1 MKFRCCPATV
11 RRKLSQIHR
20 SDEVAPRR
28 VFVKIKSIIIIA
40 IILFASIC
48 FAENNVINIVGK
60 KKCKGDSSSTSSKVT
75 AKEIEQK
82 QAPTAGD
89 AVRELPGVYVNGEG
103 RTGQSQFVL
112 IRGLKASDLL
122 VLVDGVEIS
131 NPLSPTRAT
140 DLSFSSAS
148 IAKMELLRGPHPVL
162 YGNGAIGGVLNITSK
177 RSHKVFE
184 LSSSVSTAVL
194 DMSDDRF
201 TPDTVN
207 SSLSVSG
214 GNEKFFYNGGAT
226 FFYTK
231 GISMADSYAGVKEDL
246 YTNEPDLDSVLKG
259 GANLRA
265 GVDVADCT
273 TFDVIF
279 RFDAGKQ
286 QIDDGPGL
294 GMDDLN
300 RVVDSRSVM
309 FRPEIRT
316 KFLNKKWKMKLN
328 FSILDSVMGDSD
340 PQDSGKMA
348 GDMESQYNANRFK
361 ASWRNDIQIFK
372 WNKLIFGAEFGREW
386 GDAQYEDYSKGR
398 LYDLSFSP
406 SPDNSGSLYVYD
418 SILLFDSLEISAG
431 LRLYGGVYEIRLL
444 DEENDEML
452 PSQIKTYVEPLFSG
466 GISYETP
473 WNSLIRARVG
483 RGFAAPTLFQR
494 FSRYAN
500 PYSELKPEKSWGFD
514 AGYRQYFAEKR
525 IYLEGVYF
533 YELKNNQI
541 DLAKNGTFSN
551 RYQIENHGLEF
562 ELATKPFWGLSLKA
576 SYTWIFKMQEYKV
589 VSLDGKKYRAPVK
602 ILRRPEHSVN
612 AVLNWNFR
620 KILNVALI
628 MNYVGERNDE
638 VYNYPKTPYIVTVDD
653 FVLLHLA
660 VSVKVCKY
668 LSILAKVENILDDDD
683 YAYSVEYG
691 TAGITPWLGLKLDI

>member
-1 MKFRCCPATV
+1 MKSNFF
-11 RRKLSQIHR
+11 IY
-20 SDEVAPRR
+20 
-28 VFVKIKSIIIIA
+28 FV
-40 IILFASIC
+40 ILLTFSLC
-48 FAENNVINIVGK
+48 FADDNTINITGK
-60 KKCKGDSSSTSSKVT
+60 KKCKGDSASTSSKVT

-82 QAPTAGD
+82 QSPTAGD
-89 AVRELPGVYVNGEG
+89 AVKELPGVYVNGEG
-103 RTGQSQFVL
+103 RTGQSQFAL
-112 IRGLKASDLL
+112 IRGLRASDLL
-122 VLVDGVEIS
+122 VLVDGVEVS

-184 LSSSVSTAVL
+184 FSSSVSTAVL
-194 DMSDDRF
+194 DMSEDRF

-214 GNEKFFYNGGAT
+214 GNDKFFYNGGAS

-231 GISMADSYAGVKEDL
+231 GISMADSYKGVKEDL
-246 YTNEPDLDSVLKG
+246 YANEPDLDSVLKG

-265 GVDVADCT
+265 GVDVEKNT

-309 FRPEIRT
+309 LRPEIRT
-316 KFLNKKWKMKLN
+316 ELLDGRWEMKIN
-328 FSILDSVMGDSD
+328 FSILDSVMGDED
-340 PQDSGKMA
+340 PKDKIEMA
-348 GDMESQYNANRFK
+348 GDMTSDYSANRFK
-361 ASWRNDIQIFK
+361 ASWRNDIQIVK
-372 WNKLIFGAEFGREW
+372 WNKLRFGAELGREW
-386 GDAQYEDYSKGR
+386 GEAKYQDYSKGH
-398 LYDLSFSP
+398 LFDLSFSP
-406 SPDNSGSLYVYD
+406 SPDTSGSFYIYD
-418 SILLFDSLEISAG
+418 SILLFDSLEISG
-431 LRLYGGVYEIRLL
+431 GVRLYGGMYEIRLL
-444 DEENDEML
+444 DEDSDEVL
-452 PSQIKTYVEPLFSG
+452 PSKTRSYFEPLFSG

-473 WNSLIRARVG
+473 WDSLVRARVG

-494 FSRYAN
+494 FSRYAD
-500 PYSELKPEKSWGFD
+500 PYEELKPEESWGFD
-514 AGYRQYFAEKR
+514 AGYRQYFAKKR
-525 IYLEGVYF
+525 IYIEAVYF
-533 YELKNNQI
+533 YELKNDQI
-541 DLAKNGTFSN
+541 DLDKNGTFSN

-562 ELATKPFWGLSLKA
+562 EFATKPFWGLSLKA
-576 SYTWIFKMQEYKV
+576 SYTWIFDKKEYRV
-589 VSLDGKKYRAPVK
+589 VTFEGEKYRDEIK
-602 ILRRPEHSVN
+602 MLRRPEHSVN

-620 KILNVALI
+620 KILNVTLI
-628 MNYVGERNDE
+628 MNYVGERYDE
-638 VYNYPKTPYIVTVDD
+638 VYNYPKTPYIVKVDD

-660 VSVKVCKY
+660 LSVKVCKH
-668 LSILAKVENILDDDD
+668 LTILGKIENMLDNDD

>member
-1 MKFRCCPATV
+1 VKF
-11 RRKLSQIHR
+11 K
-20 SDEVAPRR
+20 
-28 VFVKIKSIIIIA
+28 VFAIFA
-40 IILFASIC
+40 IILVVSVCRADD
-48 FAENNVINIVGK
+48 NVINITGK
-60 KKCKGDSSSTSSKVT
+60 KKCKGDSSSTVSKVT

-103 RTGQSQFVL
+103 RTGQSQFAL
-112 IRGLKASDLL
+112 IRGLRASDLL

-131 NPLSPTRAT
+131 NPLAPTRAT

-177 RSHKVFE
+177 RSHKSFE

-194 DMSDDRF
+194 DMSSNRY

-207 SSLSVSG
+207 SSVSISG
-214 GNEKFFYNGGAT
+214 GNDNVFYNGGAS

-231 GISMADSYAGVKEDL
+231 GISMADSYKGVKTNL

-265 GVDVADCT
+265 GIDVDKNT

-279 RFDAGKQ
+279 RFDAGKR

-300 RVVDSRSVM
+300 RVVNSRSVM

-316 KFLNKKWKMKLN
+316 KILNKKWKMKLN
-328 FSILDSVMGDSD
+328 FSILDSALADD
-340 PQDSGKMA
+340 DTQDLGKPA
-348 GDMESQYNANRFK
+348 GDMESQYNAKRFK
-361 ASWRNDIQIFK
+361 VSWRNDIQILK
-372 WNKLIFGAEFGREW
+372 WNKLLFGAEFGREW
-386 GDAQYEDYSKGR
+386 GAARYEDYSKGR
-398 LYDLSFSP
+398 LFDLSFSP
-406 SPDNSGSLYVYD
+406 SPYTSGSLYIYD

-431 LRLYGGVYEIRLL
+431 IRLYGGIYEIRLL
-444 DEENDEML
+444 DEESDQML

-500 PYSELKPEKSWGFD
+500 PYSELKPEESWGFD
-514 AGYRQYFAEKR
+514 AGYRQYFVKKR

-562 ELATKPFWGLSLKA
+562 ELATKPFWGLSLKG
-576 SYTWIFKMQEYKV
+576 SYTWIFKMQEYRV
-589 VSLDGKKYRAPVK
+589 VSLDGKKYRDSVK
-602 ILRRPEHSVN
+602 VLRKPEHSVN
-612 AVLNWNFR
+612 AVLNWNFK

-628 MNYVGERNDE
+628 MNYVGKRRDE

-660 VSVKVCKY
+660 VSVKVCKC
-668 LSILAKVENILDDDD
+668 LTLIGKIENMLDDDD

>member
-1 MKFRCCPATV
+1 MKLKFFA
-11 RRKLSQIHR
+11 I
-20 SDEVAPRR
+20 
-28 VFVKIKSIIIIA
+28 FA
-40 IILFASIC
+40 IILTGFVCRADD
-48 FAENNVINIVGK
+48 NVINITGK

-103 RTGQSQFVL
+103 RTGQSQFAL
-112 IRGLKASDLL
+112 IRGLRASDLL

-184 LSSSVSTAVL
+184 LSSTVSTAVL
-194 DMSDDRF
+194 DMSSDRF
-201 TPDTVN
+201 TPDTIN
-207 SSLSVSG
+207 SSLNISG
-214 GNEKFFYNGGAT
+214 GNDRFFYNGGAT

-231 GISMADSYAGVKEDL
+231 GISMADSYVGVKEDL
-246 YTNEPDLDSVLKG
+246 YTNEPDFDSVLKG

-265 GVDVADCT
+265 GVDVDKCT
-273 TFDVIF
+273 TFDMIF

-294 GMDDLN
+294 GMDDVN
-300 RVVDSRSVM
+300 RVVNSRSVM
-309 FRPEIRT
+309 LRPEIRT

-328 FSILDSVMGDSD
+328 FSILDSALGDDD
-340 PQDSGKMA
+340 PQDTGKMA

-361 ASWRNDIQIFK
+361 ASWRNDIQIVK
-372 WNKLIFGAEFGREW
+372 WNKLIFGAELGREW
-386 GDAQYEDYSKGR
+386 GEAQYEDYSKGH
-398 LYDLSFSP
+398 LFDLSFSP
-406 SPDNSGSLYVYD
+406 SPDTSGSFYLYD
-418 SILLFDSLEISAG
+418 SILLFDSLEISG
-431 LRLYGGVYEIRLL
+431 GVRLYGGMYEIRLL
-444 DEENDEML
+444 DEQTDEML
-452 PSQIKTYVEPLFSG
+452 PSETRTYFEPLVSG

-473 WNSLIRARVG
+473 WNSLVRARAG

-500 PYSELKPEKSWGFD
+500 PYEELKPEKSWGID
-514 AGYRQYFAEKR
+514 AGYRQYFAGRR
-525 IYLEGVYF
+525 IYVEGIYF
-533 YELKNNQI
+533 YELKSNQI
-541 DLAKNGTFSN
+541 DLDKNGTFSN
-551 RYQIENHGLEF
+551 RYQIENHGLEI
-562 ELATKPFWGLSLKA
+562 ELATKPFGGVSLKA
-576 SYTWIFKMQEYKV
+576 AYTWIFNMQEYRV
-589 VSLDGKKYRAPVK
+589 VELDGEKYRDEIK
-602 ILRRPEHSVN
+602 MLRRPEHSVN

-628 MNYVGERNDE
+628 MNYVGERHDE
-638 VYNYPKTPYIVTVDD
+638 VYNYPKTPYVVTVDD

-668 LSILAKVENILDDDD
+668 LTILGKIENMLDDDD